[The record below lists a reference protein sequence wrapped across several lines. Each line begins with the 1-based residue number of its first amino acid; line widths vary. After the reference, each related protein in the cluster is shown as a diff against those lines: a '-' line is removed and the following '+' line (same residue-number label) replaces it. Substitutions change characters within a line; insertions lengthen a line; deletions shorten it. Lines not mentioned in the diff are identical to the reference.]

1 MAKYNFA
8 LALQGLQAT
17 YATILV
23 AMISKHTQCYVS
35 TKLTS
40 ELANYN

>member
-1 MAKYNFA
+1 MVKCNFA

-17 YATILV
+17 YTTILV
-23 AMISKHTQCYVS
+23 AMITKHTQGYVS
-35 TKLTS
+35 TSLIS